1 MGTEANL
8 PLYAKNIK
16 YLRKKSGLTQVQL
29 GIKLNIANNT
39 ISQYEKGRRGTANDV
54 LKIFADYFHVS
65 VQDLLFKDLQEESA
79 KKDIRI
85 GVEKIIQLINLL
97 FPLVDSEAALQNEN
111 FCKGYQYSADINKY
125 SEDAISGLVAEI
137 NRKKKKAN
145 TINDVK
151 EMIQEVFGRGDTDYT
166 QKYLSISY
174 DYFRKVEDEKIKDVV
189 AANILRILFFR
200 YVTLKP
206 NTNNV
211 SDISEDG
218 EIVYS
223 FDMNNT
229 PIDVNTIKKHN
240 DFSEKYLQE
249 IFDNIQIL
257 KTSNQLSELGD
268 YYLSVVFV
276 MNMFPYEEG
285 EDIQTTAI
293 EFAKTGYGMMLA
305 YYLIDNKYAANFYD
319 FMESIGDI

>member
-1 MGTEANL
+1 MGTEAYL

-125 SEDAISGLVAEI
+125 SEDAISGLVEEI
-137 NRKKKKAN
+137 NRKKK
-145 TINDVK
+145 
-151 EMIQEVFGRGDTDYT
+151 IQ
-166 QKYLSISY
+166 S
-174 DYFRKVEDEKIKDVV
+174 
-189 AANILRILFFR
+189 
-200 YVTLKP
+200 
-206 NTNNV
+206 
-211 SDISEDG
+211 
-218 EIVYS
+218 
-223 FDMNNT
+223 
-229 PIDVNTIKKHN
+229 
-240 DFSEKYLQE
+240 
-249 IFDNIQIL
+249 
-257 KTSNQLSELGD
+257 
-268 YYLSVVFV
+268 
-276 MNMFPYEEG
+276 
-285 EDIQTTAI
+285 
-293 EFAKTGYGMMLA
+293 MML
-305 YYLIDNKYAANFYD
+305 KK
-319 FMESIGDI
+319 